1 MLIRFFLLFVLIPA
15 FEIYLLL
22 RIGSVLGP
30 APTVGLVLLTAAV
43 GAWLTRQS
51 GIRTLLRIRANLD
64 QGIMPADEMLDAFCI
79 LIAGFFLLTPGF
91 VTDGIGLLLLFP
103 PSREIVKRFVRCRL
117 ERWRNT
123 HIEIV
128 GFSDRDI

>member
-15 FEIYLLL
+15 LEIYLLL

-51 GIRTLLRIRANLD
+51 GDTYLA
-64 QGIMPADEMLDAFCI
+64 
-79 LIAGFFLLTPGF
+79 
-91 VTDGIGLLLLFP
+91 
-103 PSREIVKRFVRCRL
+103 
-117 ERWRNT
+117 
-123 HIEIV
+123 
-128 GFSDRDI
+128 SDKSES

>member
-1 MLIRFFLLFVLIPA
+1 
-15 FEIYLLL
+15 
-22 RIGSVLGP
+22 
-30 APTVGLVLLTAAV
+30 
-43 GAWLTRQS
+43 
-51 GIRTLLRIRANLD
+51 
-64 QGIMPADEMLDAFCI
+64 MPADEMLDAFCI

-123 HIEIV
+123 RIEIV

>member
-1 MLIRFFLLFVLIPA
+1 MLIRLFLLFVFVPA

-51 GIRTLLRIRANLD
+51 GIRTLLRIRASLD
-64 QGIMPADEMLDAFCI
+64 QGVMPADEMLNACLI

-91 VTDGIGLLLLFP
+91 FTDGIGLLLLFP
-103 PSREIVKRFVRCRL
+103 PSREIVKKYVRHRL
-117 ERWRNT
+117 EQWKNT
-123 HIEIV
+123 RIEIV
-128 GFSDRDI
+128 SFPDRDI